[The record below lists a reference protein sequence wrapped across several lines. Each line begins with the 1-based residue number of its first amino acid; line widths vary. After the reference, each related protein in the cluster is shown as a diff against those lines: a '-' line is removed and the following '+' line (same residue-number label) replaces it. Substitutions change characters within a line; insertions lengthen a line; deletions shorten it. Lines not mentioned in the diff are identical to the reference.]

1 MSVIVNRD
9 TESSVAEPAAVDSTD
24 AENTSEQIF
33 DENTDVSEIPVIS
46 EQMLYELYTAGR
58 AMKVTGDGYS
68 IIIDGKKIVNYKNEL
83 NTDIELERAGDCIK
97 FNLNDGEYLCGE
109 VTLHIDDVKG
119 KYLYLYNNVKH
130 KYELVSTEDMSGL
143 NLSTPGKYMI
153 TAKPIREGSAA
164 VRYILIAGGIGI
176 IAGIAMYVA
185 VKRRYWFW

>member
-1 MSVIVNRD
+1 MNSY
-9 TESSVAEPAAVDSTD
+9 A
-24 AENTSEQIF
+24 
-33 DENTDVSEIPVIS
+33 
-46 EQMLYELYTAGR
+46 AGR
-58 AMKVTGDGYS
+58 SMKVTGDGYS

-143 NLSTPGKYMI
+143 NLSTPGQVYDHGKAHQRGATQRSDIY
-153 TAKPIREGSAA
+153 
-164 VRYILIAGGIGI
+164 
-176 IAGIAMYVA
+176 
-185 VKRRYWFW
+185 